1 MSAALSEPEIAQLKT
16 TFETYT
22 KGKGFTASTLAE
34 IYRKAKI
41 NISPEEI
48 QSQFQ
53 ATDANGNGRL
63 DFDAFLAIMERQH
76 QRNAEEGILYVFEML
91 DTDKD
96 GLISGN
102 DLQRLIVDSG
112 ESVTQ
117 DELKEMVLAADVD
130 GDGLIN
136 YEEFVKIL
144 TPSKVN
150 GQR

>member
-1 MSAALSEPEIAQLKT
+1 MLWECVGKVDRGRTLALVHGGSEKAQNGWNWSAALSEPEIAQLKT

-112 ESVTQ
+112 
-117 DELKEMVLAADVD
+117 K
-130 GDGLIN
+130 
-136 YEEFVKIL
+136 
-144 TPSKVN
+144 
-150 GQR
+150 